1 MRRKVILLFV
11 CIAII
16 IGAIVVTKYYKKDDQ
31 CIAVGK
37 YSRGIIVDQN
47 NEPISNMKI
56 YEDAIESKVRSIS
69 NAQGEF
75 EILDGVCGEIV
86 LQFVTSDGETYMRKY
101 DRKHIPEIIKF
112 NDKNKGE

>member
-1 MRRKVILLFV
+1 MRRQIILLFV
-11 CIAII
+11 CAAII

-47 NEPISNMKI
+47 NEPTSNVKI
-56 YEDAIESKVRSIS
+56 YEDSIEESKERSIS

-86 LQFVTSDGETYMRKY
+86 LQLVTPDGEIYTRKY
-101 DRKHIPEIIKF
+101 DSKYIPQVIELSYK
-112 NDKNKGE
+112 K